1 MQDIEK
7 LKSKCISKN
16 EEEALETFI
25 SMALYLRWMNS
36 LHNSHTKSK
45 KLCKN
50 KFKEWK
56 VWITKFLENSIM
68 VNLIYL

>member
-50 KFKEWK
+50 KFKE
-56 VWITKFLENSIM
+56 
-68 VNLIYL
+68 